1 MEIVFRKEKILGK
14 KNIVFISD
22 IVKNIQLLVIFQICY
37 KNKYDS
43 KLNRRKINQINN
55 YRCCKQIKLSVILPH
70 FSTKKTN
77 KRKHLVY
84 VRSLIA
90 SANMNGS
97 TLLFNIDM
105 VKVQQIE
112 KKNQNMHIKLT

>member
-14 KNIVFISD
+14 KKIVFISD

-97 TLLFNIDM
+97 TLLFNIDI

>member
-14 KNIVFISD
+14 KKIVFISD

-43 KLNRRKINQINN
+43 KLNWRKINQINN
-55 YRCCKQIKLSVILPH
+55 YKCCKQIKLSVILPH
-70 FSTKKTN
+70 LSTKKTN

>member
-14 KNIVFISD
+14 KKIVFISD

-43 KLNRRKINQINN
+43 KLNQRKINQINN
-55 YRCCKQIKLSVILPH
+55 YKCCKQIKLSVILPH

-97 TLLFNIDM
+97 TLLFNIDI

>member
-14 KNIVFISD
+14 KKIVFISD

-55 YRCCKQIKLSVILPH
+55 YKCCKQIKLSVILPH

>member
-1 MEIVFRKEKILGK
+1 MEIVVRKEKILGK
-14 KNIVFISD
+14 KKIVFISD

-55 YRCCKQIKLSVILPH
+55 YKCCKQIKLRVILPH

-97 TLLFNIDM
+97 TLLFNIDI

-112 KKNQNMHIKLT
+112 MKNQNMHIKLT

>member
-14 KNIVFISD
+14 KKIVFISD